1 MVREYTKWRKRGDVI
16 FTGQNLS
23 NGLPTSSHGVLHHKY
38 TCLEHLFAEGHPW
51 FYLGKS
57 RLDLGGPFDLY
68 RQIVEGKLK
77 PEWLRSP
84 RGAPPPLWS
93 NEYFTI
99 PVPGTAVSSA
109 VNGISNQ
116 NSAANAKSYIGPKI
130 PESPSEITM
139 DAMGSKAINM
149 LNPTNPVA
157 DLATSVAEFASE
169 RKFFALPGTAGSL
182 PGEYLNYMFGVAPTV
197 GLTQD
202 LRNAI
207 ANREK
212 LTKQFI
218 RDSGRWVRRR
228 ADVSF
233 TTDVTKSVSTGYPST
248 IGPALSTS
256 VAKIGQLTTI
266 TSTSQKFWFSGAF
279 TYHLPKEGAARDMAL
294 LDYLYGVDPGA
305 TSTAWELLP
314 FSWLADYKSSMGV
327 SLQNIE
333 SFAEHGIVMPY
344 AYIMCHTKK
353 VVTYHWHGDLRGP
366 TGLWEKRD
374 LVYTVTTE
382 TKKRRAAN
390 PFGFGITANDLS
402 PKQWSILAAL
412 GLSMGVRK

>member
-16 FTGQNLS
+16 FTGENLS
-23 NGLPTSSHGVLHHKY
+23 NGNPTSAHGILHHKY
-38 TCLEHLFAEGHPW
+38 SQLEHLFSEGHPW

-57 RLDLGGPFDLY
+57 RLDLGGPFDLH
-68 RQIVEGKLK
+68 RQVVQGKLE

-84 RGAPPPLWS
+84 GSTYPWS

-99 PVPGTAVSSA
+99 PVPAAAVSSA

-116 NSAANAKSYIGPKI
+116 NSAVNAKSYIGPKI

-139 DAMGSKAINM
+139 DAMGSKGINM

-202 LRNAI
+202 LRDAI

-228 ADVSF
+228 ADISLTSDVS
-233 TTDVTKSVSTGYPST
+233 KSTSTGYPST

-266 TSTSQKFWFSGAF
+266 TSTSQKFWFS
-279 TYHLPKEGAARDMAL
+279 
-294 LDYLYGVDPGA
+294 V
-305 TSTAWELLP
+305 
-314 FSWLADYKSSMGV
+314 
-327 SLQNIE
+327 QNCY
-333 SFAEHGIVMPY
+333 V
-344 AYIMCHTKK
+344 
-353 VVTYHWHGDLRGP
+353 
-366 TGLWEKRD
+366 
-374 LVYTVTTE
+374 
-382 TKKRRAAN
+382 
-390 PFGFGITANDLS
+390 
-402 PKQWSILAAL
+402 
-412 GLSMGVRK
+412 